1 MRNWT
6 VLMIVGIALLA
17 ACGPS
22 VRADPG
28 EVVYD
33 VGGGFTSGSA
43 QAVAA
48 GNPVVIRLSQS
59 VATYYALEARPLP
72 GYGRW
77 VQRLGTGSTAIYVS
91 QRTNAQGQVEASIE
105 MRWTFA
111 VRADG
116 FGSVRLETL
125 ASEQIDVGLVEGP
138 AFARLDRD
146 FRRVASA
153 R

>member
-1 MRNWT
+1 MRNWIA
-6 VLMIVGIALLA
+6 LMLVGTALLA
-17 ACGPS
+17 ACGPT

-28 EVVYD
+28 EVVYE
-33 VGGGFTSGSA
+33 VRAGSA
-43 QAVAA
+43 TFSTSAVGA
-48 GNPVVIRLSQS
+48 NSLVLVRLAQS
-59 VATYYALEARPLP
+59 VATYYALEAHPLP

-77 VQRLGTGSTAIYVS
+77 VQRLGTGSTAVYVS
-91 QRTNAQGQVEASIE
+91 QRINAQGRVEASVE
-105 MRWTFA
+105 MRWTFG

-125 ASEQIDVGLVEGP
+125 ASEKIEVGLVEGP
-138 AFARLDRD
+138 AFSRLDRD

>member
-1 MRNWT
+1 MRYRIGLLLLGL
-6 VLMIVGIALLA
+6 VLLS

-33 VGGGFTSGSA
+33 VGGGLPMGSV
-43 QAVAA
+43 QAVGA
-48 GNPVVIRLSQS
+48 GHPVIVRLAQS
-59 VATYYALEARPLP
+59 VASYYALEARPLP

-77 VQRLGTGSTAIYVS
+77 VQRLGTGATAIYIS
-91 QRTNAQGQVEASIE
+91 QRLNAQGQVEASIE

-125 ASEQIDVGLVEGP
+125 ASEQIDVGAVEGP
-138 AFARLDRD
+138 AFAKLDRD

>member
-1 MRNWT
+1 MRNWIA
-6 VLMIVGIALLA
+6 LMLVGITLLV
-17 ACGPS
+17 ACGPT

-28 EVVYD
+28 EVVYE
-33 VGGGFTSGSA
+33 VGSGFPLGSV
-43 QAVAA
+43 QAVGA
-48 GNPVVIRLSQS
+48 GHPIIVRLSQS
-59 VATYYALEARPLP
+59 VASYYALEARPLP

-91 QRTNAQGQVEASIE
+91 QRLNAQGQPEATIE

>member
-1 MRNWT
+1 MRYWIGWM
-6 VLMIVGIALLA
+6 LAGMGLLA

-33 VGGGFTSGSA
+33 VGGGFPVGSV
-43 QAVAA
+43 QAVGA
-48 GNPVVIRLSQS
+48 GHPVVIRLSQS
-59 VATYYALEARPLP
+59 VASYYALEARPLP

-77 VQRLGTGSTAIYVS
+77 VQRLGTGATAIYVS
-91 QRTNAQGQVEASIE
+91 QRLNASGQVEASIE

-138 AFARLDRD
+138 AFSRLDRD